1 MLDWIFEGIIT
12 WISSIASS
20 LMDAVSGLFLNA
32 LGADMTVMEEYF
44 PFITVAYT
52 VMQYMAWAI
61 LFLITVWQLF
71 RTFGGP
77 ITEAEHPLHLIARSS
92 IFALLIGYARPIFMV
107 ALDIARAPYTAL
119 LDLSMTSEDFTFAG
133 LEETLSNGLLTI
145 ASTVTVIAPILLL
158 ILLIS
163 IGWNYFKL
171 LLETVERYIVV
182 GVLCYTSPLA
192 FAMGGSKETNQVF
205 KSWCRMV
212 GSQLLLLVMNVW
224 FLRAFSSSVGQYI
237 GNGGAVSTG
246 HGSIF
251 LWFFCAL
258 AFLKTAQRFDS
269 YLASIGLNVAQT
281 GSSMGMEMLMAARV
295 LTGFA
300 AGASSAGSVFRN
312 TSAAGTA
319 TATGFAAGFANRFK
333 PNSYV
338 RDAVVEGGSRMG
350 LGGSVG
356 FVGRAFGGIAA
367 RNGAT
372 LTGDS
377 ISSVATR
384 PDSVSGSIGGDIANR
399 SLGNYMPQLGRHTL
413 SNTQITGGHI
423 STTATDAAGKTSNVE
438 LFNAAQF
445 EAPTAPHSM
454 VNAADGSSWY
464 QVATGEGKGAFYDA
478 PNFTGSAS
486 EAARVA
492 ETFPGAA
499 EGTML
504 RTVGEG
510 VLEATTDNGN
520 SLWYNSAFFAEPDA
534 PHSIMQSDNGVE
546 WYAMQPK
553 ADAPRFEQGD
563 TAAAYNHA
571 EFRQFMPGFDEQ
583 IVAVDSRHRDD
594 GHFEVR
600 HEDGSGTA
608 FYDTAQFD
616 TPRGDYQVY
625 EDAHGKQWIAI
636 HGDAAVERCPVYENG
651 QAVYDG
657 ENVKTVSVE
666 TVRYKNTPS
675 RFKEPERRENYDFQ
689 PPRRK
694 R

>member
-300 AGASSAGSVFRN
+300 GSASSAGSVFRN

-319 TATGFAAGFANRFK
+319 TATDFAAGFANRFK

-423 STTATDAAGKTSNVE
+423 STTAIDAAGKTSNVE

-445 EAPTAPHSM
+445 EAPTAPHSL

-510 VLEATTDNGN
+510 VLEATTDNGS

-534 PHSIMQSDNGVE
+534 PHSVMQSDNGVE

-563 TAAAYNHA
+563 AAIAYNQA
-571 EFRQFMPGFDEQ
+571 EFRQFMPGFEEQ

-636 HGDAAVERCPVYENG
+636 HGDATVERRPVYENG

-675 RFKEPERRENYDFQ
+675 RFKEPERRESYDFQ

>member
-1 MLDWIFEGIIT
+1 
-12 WISSIASS
+12 
-20 LMDAVSGLFLNA
+20 
-32 LGADMTVMEEYF
+32 
-44 PFITVAYT
+44 
-52 VMQYMAWAI
+52 
-61 LFLITVWQLF
+61 
-71 RTFGGP
+71 
-77 ITEAEHPLHLIARSS
+77 
-92 IFALLIGYARPIFMV
+92 
-107 ALDIARAPYTAL
+107 
-119 LDLSMTSEDFTFAG
+119 
-133 LEETLSNGLLTI
+133 
-145 ASTVTVIAPILLL
+145 
-158 ILLIS
+158 
-163 IGWNYFKL
+163 
-171 LLETVERYIVV
+171 
-182 GVLCYTSPLA
+182 
-192 FAMGGSKETNQVF
+192 
-205 KSWCRMV
+205 
-212 GSQLLLLVMNVW
+212 
-224 FLRAFSSSVGQYI
+224 
-237 GNGGAVSTG
+237 
-246 HGSIF
+246 
-251 LWFFCAL
+251 
-258 AFLKTAQRFDS
+258 
-269 YLASIGLNVAQT
+269 
-281 GSSMGMEMLMAARV
+281 
-295 LTGFA
+295 
-300 AGASSAGSVFRN
+300 
-312 TSAAGTA
+312 
-319 TATGFAAGFANRFK
+319 
-333 PNSYV
+333 
-338 RDAVVEGGSRMG
+338 MG

-445 EAPTAPHSM
+445 ETPTAPHSL

-478 PNFTGSAS
+478 PNFTGSTS

-571 EFRQFMPGFDEQ
+571 EFRQFMPGFEEQ

-600 HEDGSGTA
+600 HEDGSGSPEAT
-608 FYDTAQFD
+608 TRSMRTLMGSSGLQF
-616 TPRGDYQVY
+616 TETRL
-625 EDAHGKQWIAI
+625 WN
-636 HGDAAVERCPVYENG
+636 AVLFTR
-651 QAVYDG
+651 
-657 ENVKTVSVE
+657 
-666 TVRYKNTPS
+666 TVRPFMMAKTSKRSRWKPSVTRTLPVASKNLSGAKTMISSHRAGNDKYIQDGPS
-675 RFKEPERRENYDFQ
+675 VTFRWPVLFFRRITDGRTGKTAIRRRQRQLCRCCPSIKRCSPTGRANRSPTSCVKRSSRPGTIRHQERESCIRDCSRNRSRWPVGGNPFSSVVVTAH
-689 PPRRK
+689 PV
-694 R
+694 